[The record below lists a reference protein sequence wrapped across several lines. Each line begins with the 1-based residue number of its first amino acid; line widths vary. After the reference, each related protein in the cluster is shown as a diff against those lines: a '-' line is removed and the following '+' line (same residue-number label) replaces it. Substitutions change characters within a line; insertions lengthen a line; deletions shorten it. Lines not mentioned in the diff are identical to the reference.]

1 MDYSHL
7 PVSFPK
13 LGDLEPVPLI
23 LFVLGVA
30 EVVVPVGVD
39 QVGDVHAPGAVVTV
53 DEDGGDSVSIHVL
66 GQRFVAEGRCPKRLS
81 PGREYQDLGPA
92 EPHVPPN
99 MSVDLQVKTDSELWT
114 PVPDSADLMV
124 LLDPP

>member
-1 MDYSHL
+1 MVVAVLVDHAGDGDAHL
-7 PVSFPK
+7 LV
-13 LGDLEPVPLI
+13 
-23 LFVLGVA
+23 VA
-30 EVVVPVGVD
+30 
-39 QVGDVHAPGAVVTV
+39 V

-66 GQRFVAEGRCPKRLS
+66 GQRFVTEGRCPKCLS
-81 PGREYQDLGPA
+81 PGREYQDLGPSK
-92 EPHVPPN
+92 PHVPPN